1 MIHLT
6 NNVEYDDTPSTC
18 RQTCKCDDC
27 FWDCDDWYQKA
38 YKVININDDW
48 KTALVKGE
56 GEPFLVKLTNAIR
69 FLVHVG
75 DLCTI
80 ERSSVTGEYLMTDYT
95 SMFGG
100 Y

>member
-18 RQTCKCDDC
+18 RHTYKCDDC

-38 YKVININDDW
+38 YKVININDDR

-56 GEPFLVKLTNAIR
+56 GKPFPVKLTKAVR
-69 FLVHVG
+69 FMVHIG

-80 ERSSVTGEYLMTDYT
+80 ERSVTGEYLMTDYT

>member
-1 MIHLT
+1 MINLT

-18 RQTCKCDDC
+18 RHSCKCDDC

-38 YKVININDDW
+38 YKVININDDR

-56 GEPFLVKLTNAIR
+56 CEPFHVKLTNAIR

-80 ERSSVTGEYLMTDYT
+80 ERSVTGEYLMTDYT

>member
-1 MIHLT
+1 MINITHT
-6 NNVEYDDTPSTC
+6 VEYDDTPSTC
-18 RQTCKCDDC
+18 RHTCKCDDC

-38 YKVININDDW
+38 YKVININDDR
-48 KTALVKGE
+48 KTAIVKGE

-80 ERSSVTGEYLMTDYT
+80 ERSVTEEYLMTDYT